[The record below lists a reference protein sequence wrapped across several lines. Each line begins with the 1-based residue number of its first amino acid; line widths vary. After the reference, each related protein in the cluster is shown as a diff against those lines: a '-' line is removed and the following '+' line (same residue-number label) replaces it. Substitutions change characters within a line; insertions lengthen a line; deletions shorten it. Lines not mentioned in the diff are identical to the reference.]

1 VTVCIGVLPRFTDK
15 IILVSDLLLSSDEA
29 SVDDGILKF
38 TTIAPLTE
46 WYVMF
51 AGDPS
56 QFLMLMDR
64 VRDVLGDVRNTRLSV
79 STVARAIERA
89 YAIEVL
95 RIIETDVLRPY
106 GLTQKEFSRKGKAW
120 LGEVRFNQIA
130 DRIEAVDLGVE
141 LLVAGLDAVA
151 QTQLFSVSPR
161 GVVRPAA
168 LPYHAIG
175 AGAAVALGALYP
187 MAYFP
192 TLDLEETVYRACAAK
207 FAAENVPSVGE
218 STYAT
223 VISPLSHTWTLVMEI
238 DRLRELWRT
247 RGQPPVPPG
256 ARRLIRREL
265 RRIR

>member
-1 VTVCIGVLPRFTDK
+1 MTVCIGVLPRFTDK

-29 SVDDGILKF
+29 SVDDGLLKF
-38 TTIAPLTE
+38 ATIAPLTE

-56 QFLMLMDR
+56 QFLILMNR
-64 VRDVLGDVRNTRLSV
+64 VRDVLGDVSNSRLAV
-79 STVARAIERA
+79 STVMRAIELA
-89 YAIEVL
+89 YAIEML
-95 RIIETDVLRPY
+95 RIIEADVLRPY

-120 LGEVRFNQIA
+120 LGEVRFNHIA

-151 QTQLFSVSPR
+151 QPQLFNVSPR

-168 LPYHAIG
+168 LPFHAIG
-175 AGAAVALGALYP
+175 AGAAVALGALYSL
-187 MAYFP
+187 AYFP
-192 TLDLEETVYRACAAK
+192 TLDLEETIYRACAAK

-247 RGQPPVPPG
+247 KGQPPVPTG
-256 ARRLIRREL
+256 ARSLIRREL